1 LLEIKSVVV
10 HFQGKVFNPEW
21 KTTGYL
27 FVYQL
32 ADVGGGP
39 TDKGIYNGRGKMR
52 RWVIA
57 M

>member
-1 LLEIKSVVV
+1 
-10 HFQGKVFNPEW
+10 
-21 KTTGYL
+21 
-27 FVYQL
+27 VYQL